1 MPVILLTRYNCDYFF
16 FTIGVYRDF
25 KGLSG
30 AESFFESSCNLQKEQ
45 LFQMSILVTVI
56 ISRFFAE
63 QKVYLGTV
71 QDEDEDNFLSLH
83 HWRDLL
89 LVVFLQMR
97 FRLR

>member
-45 LFQMSILVTVI
+45 LFKMSILVTVFTL
-56 ISRFFAE
+56 RFFAE
-63 QKVYLGTV
+63 QKLYPEIVLNA
-71 QDEDEDNFLSLH
+71 DEDNFPSYCRRRVL
-83 HWRDLL
+83 
-89 LVVFLQMR
+89 
-97 FRLR
+97 